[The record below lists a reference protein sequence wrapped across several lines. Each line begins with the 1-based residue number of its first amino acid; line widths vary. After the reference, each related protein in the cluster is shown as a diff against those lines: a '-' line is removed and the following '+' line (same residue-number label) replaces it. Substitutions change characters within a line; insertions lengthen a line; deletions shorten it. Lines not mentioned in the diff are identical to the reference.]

1 MRAKEFLQFIT
12 ERSLGKGPATSVP
25 GDPNSDPLY
34 GLKSIIAN
42 KIKVLPDTPEVKN
55 QLEDI
60 EDALK
65 HLESGKKRRSS
76 AEEQFDGWSDEDVRA
91 AKSLL
96 ARYIVSMNAPFESK
110 IQMLDIW
117 KTNGLINLKL
127 LLSPGV
133 NTIDK
138 IVRRYSQ
145 NPAIKEM
152 ADDLIRV
159 DSMGKGKGELFLKV
173 LSPKITSPGDN
184 KGDVEVKGKGKLE
197 IKTYDQSGGRL
208 GDQEVVPG
216 PNYLS
221 LVKAFLEKFGTYWG
235 QPAQQQPVQQAG
247 QAQPVAPA
255 QQPVQQPAQQAGQ
268 VQQPTNLDP
277 VQSQGTMEGRVK
289 APPKAKASK
298 GIPSSGLNIAAL
310 SSLYNQLP
318 DKKVKTEY
326 IKALAEI
333 VSEAFPKANA
343 AYGGAIA
350 TAIINGELGKAK
362 QLYGT
367 ASFLNYMAI
376 KHDIGILFINLTKDP
391 IQFTFINDLP
401 SLSQSKL
408 RFHIST
414 AYPVST
420 VIRNVHPPLDVVP
433 TSQSQPEVQP
443 AVR

>member
-12 ERSLGKGPATSVP
+12 ERSLGKESTTSVP

-34 GLKSIIAN
+34 GLKSAIAN
-42 KIKVLPDTPEVKN
+42 KIKILPDTPEVKN

-76 AEEQFDGWSDEDVRA
+76 AEQEFDGWSDEDVRA

-117 KTNGLINLKL
+117 KTNGLINLNL
-127 LLSPGV
+127 LLSPGI
-133 NTIDK
+133 NTIDR

-221 LVKAFLEKFGTYWG
+221 LVKVFLEKFGTYWG
-235 QPAQQQPVQQAG
+235 QPTQQPVQRAT
-247 QAQPVAPA
+247 PA
-255 QQPVQQPAQQAGQ
+255 QQPPVQRATSAQQQPAQQVGQ

-289 APPKAKASK
+289 APPKVKALK

-333 VSEAFPKANA
+333 VSEAFPKANT

-420 VIRNVHPPLDVVP
+420 VIRNVHPPLDVVS
-433 TSQSQPEVQP
+433 TSQAQP
-443 AVR
+443 AVQ

>member
-12 ERSLGKGPATSVP
+12 ERSLGKGPNTSVP

-34 GLKSIIAN
+34 GLKSVIAN
-42 KIKVLPDTPEVKN
+42 KIKILPDTPEVKN

-65 HLESGKKRRSS
+65 HLESGKKRRTS
-76 AEEQFDGWSDEDVRA
+76 AEEELGGWSDEDVRA

-117 KTNGLINLKL
+117 KTTGLINLKL

-145 NPAIKEM
+145 NSAIKEM
-152 ADDLIRV
+152 ADDLVRV

-221 LVKAFLEKFGTYWG
+221 LVKAFLEKFGPYWG
-235 QPAQQQPVQQAG
+235 QPTQQPVQQATPTQQPVQQATPTQQQPVQQAG
-247 QAQPVAPA
+247 QAQ
-255 QQPVQQPAQQAGQ
+255 QA
-268 VQQPTNLDP
+268 TNLDP
-277 VQSQGTMEGRVK
+277 VQSQGTMEGRAK
-289 APPKAKASK
+289 APAKASK
-298 GIPSSGLNIAAL
+298 GIPNSGLNIAAL

-333 VSEAFPKANA
+333 VSEAFPKVNA

-367 ASFLNYMAI
+367 ASFLNYMSI

-414 AYPVST
+414 AYPVSM
-420 VIRNVHPPLDVVP
+420 VIRNVHPPLDVVS
-433 TSQSQPEVQP
+433 TSQSQPAVQ
-443 AVR
+443 